1 MSEIDL
7 SRLREPFHPS
17 EIEWRVGATN
27 TDKLKGVALP
37 YITNRAVQN
46 RLDEVCGADN
56 WWNEFKQWST
66 DSQLCGIT
74 ILIDGRAVTKWDGAD
89 NTKIDATKGGLSNS
103 MKRAA
108 AQWGIGRYLYDLPTY
123 WVDISPM
130 GKSYKIVKPPLL
142 PKEALPTGFTGKQ
155 NFAEGDT
162 LKKEAQSLQDYINNS
177 ASTRN
182 EIISEDM
189 ANNLTDALEM
199 YEENHML
206 KVSDVWK
213 YFGVKSAF
221 ELTNAQYAACCRI
234 LNQKDEKEAK
244 KKSGAKK

>member
-1 MSEIDL
+1 MAEIDL
-7 SRLREPFHPS
+7 SRLREPFYPS

-27 TDKLKGVALP
+27 KDRLKGIALP

-56 WWNEFKQWST
+56 WWNDFKPWGT

-74 ILIDGRAVTKWDGAD
+74 ILIGSRPVTKWDGAD
-89 NTKIDATKGGLSNS
+89 NTKVDATKGGLSNS

-108 AQWGIGRYLYDLPTY
+108 AQWGIGRYLYDLPAY
-123 WVDISPM
+123 WVDIQPV
-130 GKSYKIVKPPLL
+130 GKSYKIVKPPQL
-142 PKEALPTGFTGKQ
+142 PKEALPKGFTGKQ
-155 NFAEGDT
+155 DFAEGDT
-162 LKKEAQSLQDYINNS
+162 LKNDAQTLEDYLNNNL
-177 ASTRN
+177 STRN

-189 ANNLTDALEM
+189 ANNLTDALEK

-206 KVSDVWK
+206 KISDVWE
-213 YFGVKSAF
+213 YFGVRSAF
-221 ELTNAQYAACCRI
+221 ELTNAQYASCCRI

>member
-1 MSEIDL
+1 M
-7 SRLREPFHPS
+7 
-17 EIEWRVGATN
+17 
-27 TDKLKGVALP
+27 
-37 YITNRAVQN
+37 
-46 RLDEVCGADN
+46 
-56 WWNEFKQWST
+56 
-66 DSQLCGIT
+66 
-74 ILIDGRAVTKWDGAD
+74 
-89 NTKIDATKGGLSNS
+89 
-103 MKRAA
+103 
-108 AQWGIGRYLYDLPTY
+108 
-123 WVDISPM
+123 
-130 GKSYKIVKPPLL
+130 
-142 PKEALPTGFTGKQ
+142 
-155 NFAEGDT
+155 
-162 LKKEAQSLQDYINNS
+162 KKEAQSLQDYINNS

-234 LNQKDEKEAK
+234 LNQKDEKGAK